1 MVIRLNAATRTKY
14 TEEILKFAPKGS
26 WILDVGCGDGFLA
39 RYALTNGYKAV
50 GIDII
55 KPPDNSPCI
64 EKNVLYVEES
74 TFSLWDIII
83 LNHVFEHFDNPIAF
97 LKHIEAFQGTLII
110 TVPNIGCWLYK
121 FLGKRWYGANNGVGG
136 HEIMYT
142 PETLRFILE
151 NHGYKVKILKTGS
164 MYHTFPINI
173 ISKLFALLGKGDNI
187 ICVAE
192 RKDE

>member
-1 MVIRLNAATRTKY
+1 MIRLNAATRTKY
-14 TEEILKFAPKGS
+14 TEEILKFIPKES
-26 WILDVGCGDGFLA
+26 FILDIGCGDGFLVERA
-39 RYALTNGYKAV
+39 RDCGYDAMGV
-50 GIDII
+50 DPIV
-55 KPPDNSPCI
+55 PPNKFIFIRKDVFDM
-64 EKNVLYVEES
+64 KKT
-74 TFSLWDIII
+74 TFRNFDTII
-83 LNHVFEHFDNPIAF
+83 LNHVFEHFDNPVAF
-97 LKHIEAFQGTLII
+97 LKHIDAFRGTLII

-121 FLGKRWYGANNGVGG
+121 LLGKQWYGADNGIGG

>member
-1 MVIRLNAATRTKY
+1 MIRLNVATRIKY
-14 TEEILKFAPKGS
+14 TKEILDFVPIGS
-26 WILDVGCGDGFLA
+26 FILDVGCGDGFLVN
-39 RYALTNGYKAV
+39 YALNTGFDV
-50 GIDII
+50 IGIDLLP
-55 KPPDNSPCI
+55 KRNKHCMQT
-64 EKNVLYVEES
+64 NV
-74 TFSLWDIII
+74 FSLPKHWFIDFDTII

-164 MYHTFPINI
+164 MYRTFPINI